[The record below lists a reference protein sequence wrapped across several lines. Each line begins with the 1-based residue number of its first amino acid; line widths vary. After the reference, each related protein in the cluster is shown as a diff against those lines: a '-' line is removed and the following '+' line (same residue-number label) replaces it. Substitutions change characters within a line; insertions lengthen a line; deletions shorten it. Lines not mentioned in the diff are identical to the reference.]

1 VRVCVRAWV
10 RACMHAPGWGLGGAG
25 AGVGVGAGVGAGGG
39 GGGGLLRFTPPPSG
53 GSLPSKVGVCAFQ
66 GADKHSSRDGCLAD
80 NGVGKKEHGAVCIF
94 LVSTL

>member
-1 VRVCVRAWV
+1 
-10 RACMHAPGWGLGGAG
+10 MHAPGWGLGGGADVGAG
-25 AGVGVGAGVGAGGG
+25 AGGGAG

-80 NGVGKKEHGAVCIF
+80 NGVGKKEHGALCIF